1 MCRQYKVK
9 LKRQY
14 GNEFQLMLKDSN
26 TKGGITADTV
36 SVLILNADFA
46 SEMVEIDPAD
56 VVNIKRTN
64 DLSTQKATKTTS
76 QRKLTI
82 EHEMCHLYGAQ
93 DYYCAGVLS
102 QNEAKYCQTH

>member
-26 TKGGITADTV
+26 TKDGITADTV
-36 SVLILNADFA
+36 SVLIINADFA

-56 VVNIKRTN
+56 VINIKRTN
-64 DLSTQKATKTTS
+64 DLSTQKATKTESYPVTPDYF
-76 QRKLTI
+76 QRLVLI
-82 EHEMCHLYGAQ
+82 MYFILHL
-93 DYYCAGVLS
+93 DLLL
-102 QNEAKYCQTH
+102 